1 MNDEKTLVTSV
12 RSERSYR
19 STLIFIYAIAIG
31 SALLF
36 AIAMGNDAASSVP
49 SWELILNENLKNERF
64 FDSFWTSLFLWGS
77 FFSLPVSVLPH
88 ILLHKFYYRQ
98 SITVTNQRV
107 KCTSGFKD
115 EMNIPIAAISSV
127 AVNSGIFKSIGLTCA
142 GNRYSIGFIENCK
155 EIYNVINGLVNENRN
170 EKIPSAQPTD
180 DVKVSNANITDEI
193 RKYKQLCDDGIITKE
208 EFEAKKKQLLNL

>member
-12 RSERSYR
+12 RSEKSYR
-19 STLIFIYAIAIG
+19 GTLIFIYTIAIG

-49 SWELILNENLKNERF
+49 SWELILNENLKSERF
-64 FDSFWTSLFLWGS
+64 FDSFWMSLFLWGT
-77 FFSLPVSVLPH
+77 FFSLPISVLPH

-107 KCTSGFKD
+107 RCTSGFKD
-115 EMNIPIAAISSV
+115 ELNIPITAISSV
-127 AVNSGIFKSIGLTCA
+127 AVNSGIFKSVGLTCA

-155 EIYNVINGLVNENRN
+155 EIYNVINALINENRN
-170 EKIPSAQPTD
+170 EKSPPATQIN
-180 DVKVSNANITDEI
+180 DVKIPNSNIADEI
-193 RKYKQLCDDGIITKE
+193 RKYKQLFDDGIITKE